1 MHHSTSG
8 GSSETEVKELTVM
21 PIWAACSDPAG
32 SGAAVTTAT
41 PVGKQPKASR
51 KARESMAVN

>member
-21 PIWAACSDPAG
+21 PIWDGLAGGRRHHRDPGGKAAQSLAK
-32 SGAAVTTAT
+32 GA
-41 PVGKQPKASR
+41 
-51 KARESMAVN
+51 